1 MSNTV
6 IQLKYSTTTGNTPVS
21 LEYGEVAI
29 NLADG
34 KLFYKDSNNQIDFIE
49 SFQGPAGLNGEIQ
62 FNDSGSLGADS
73 GFSYDKSNNILSVE
87 TVRINL
93 ASDITGTSFTTNST
107 NQTTLLAFPT
117 NTYGSGKFI
126 IQATDGSKRQ
136 VTEILVVHNDV
147 TAYATEY
154 AIIRTDGNMFNL
166 DVDLV
171 SSNVELKV
179 TSTSSNTINFKV
191 HSSLLLL

>member
-6 IQLKYSTTTGNTPVS
+6 IQLKYSTTTGNTPTT
-21 LEYGEVAI
+21 LEYGELAI

-34 KLFYKDSNNQIDFIE
+34 KLFYKDSSNQINFLE
-49 SFQGPAGLNGEIQ
+49 NFQGPAGLNGEVQ

-93 ASDITGTSFTTNST
+93 ASDISGTSFTTNSNT
-107 NQTTLLAFPT
+107 QTTLLTFST
-117 NTYGSGKFI
+117 TTYGSGKFI

-136 VTEILVVHNDV
+136 VTEILVVHDDV

-154 AIIRTDGNMFNL
+154 AIIRTNGNLFNL

-171 SSNVELKV
+171 SSNVRLRL
-179 TSTSSNTINFKV
+179 TSSSSNTTNYKV
-191 HSSLLLL
+191 QSSLLLL